1 MTWILPSLEVSR
13 HESPEAYILCN
24 CPFVFFLPACD
35 FRVCRVSRTRCTIS
49 LVKYVQSTDEVFCFA
64 GNLSDATVT
73 VVSGNT
79 QSNIRIGQ
87 RGVRVLR
94 AYVGLTADG
103 KQLPP
108 AQGYWHGIE
117 IIEGGVDCT
126 IGGDSSSVV
135 AVVSGARGHGISC
148 IVPRLRVLSAFIGLS
163 VSDPSARMF
172 EFVGD
177 LFLSGTRCSP
187 LLSYPYQMLFKVFST
202 LLHSDSLHT
211 PHVQYPSQYARSA

>member
-1 MTWILPSLEVSR
+1 MNHQKQIFCSNSLV
-13 HESPEAYILCN
+13 AL
-24 CPFVFFLPACD
+24 FLPARD
-35 FRVCRVSRTRCTIS
+35 VGVSFVCRTRCTTS
-49 LVKYVQSTDEVFCFA
+49 LVKYVRSADMLLCFV
-64 GNLSDATVT
+64 GNLTDATVA

-94 AYVGLTADG
+94 AYVGLTANG
-103 KQLPP
+103 TQPAP
-108 AQGYWHGIE
+108 AQGYCDGIE

-126 IGGDSSSVV
+126 IGGSSSSVV

-163 VSDPSARMF
+163 VSDRSARMF

-177 LFLSGTRCSP
+177 LFFSSKHYSP
-187 LLSYPYQMLFKVFST
+187 LLSYL
-202 LLHSDSLHT
+202 
-211 PHVQYPSQYARSA
+211 